1 MTPFHRHVVEM
12 ILTMVL
18 PFGVFFL
25 IARVALPAAG
35 YILPIAIMLPSALA
49 VMVVPMSAWMRHRH
63 HTRRDVVEMNVAMFA
78 GMLVVIPLARFMFP
92 AMLSGPERFLPVM
105 LVAMTLPMVGL
116 MYARRGRDVHAAHGV
131 KG

>member
-1 MTPFHRHVVEM
+1 M

-25 IARVALPAAG
+25 LARVALPAAG
-35 YILPIAIMLPSALA
+35 YTLPITIMIPSALA
-49 VMVVPMSAWMRHRH
+49 TMVVPMSAWMRHRH
-63 HTRRDVVEMNVAMFA
+63 HAWRDVVEMNVAMFA
-78 GMLVVIPLARFMFP
+78 GMLVVIPLARFTFP
-92 AMLSGPERFLPVM
+92 ALLSGSERVLPVM

-116 MYARRGRDVHAAHGV
+116 MYARRGRDPHEAHGG